1 MKANRLISG
10 MVDKGAEFLTVDKRA
25 ICVHDGLILS
35 FSAVPDRLKDIL
47 RADMKSQPKKER
59 AIEAMV
65 GLDQELKLEKY
76 TMCQFGGMDGTP
88 DIDEQGRLSYPE
100 FVPCAHRGACKQ
112 EGIGCSQITVR
123 PGVELSKSEV
133 AVLRKIDL
141 EFEEIATVLFLSV
154 KTVKTHFQN
163 IRRKTGK
170 KSKTELAIWAVL
182 RGII

>member
-1 MKANRLISG
+1 MKSNRIISG
-10 MVDKGAEFLTVDKRA
+10 MIDKGAEFLTVDERV
-25 ICVHDGLILS
+25 ICVHDGSILS
-35 FSAVPDRLKDIL
+35 FSEVSDELKSIL
-47 RADMKSQPKKER
+47 RADMKSQPKKEK

-65 GLDQELKLEKY
+65 GLDEDLKLEKF

-100 FVPCAHRGACKQ
+100 YVPCADRGTCKQ
-112 EGIGCSQITVR
+112 EGVGCSQITVR

-141 EFEEIATVLFLSV
+141 EFEEIAAVLFRSV

-170 KSKTELAIWAVL
+170 KNKTELAIWAVL